1 MTYDENTFG
10 GVPER
15 YAGKFRRA
23 VKSAR
28 LPGSRAIYAA
38 VAAVLVLLLLFP
50 LRFWVVVP
58 AGYRGVLL
66 QFGA

>member
-1 MTYDENTFG
+1 MVYDENAFS

-15 YAGKFRRA
+15 YTEKFKRA
-23 VKSAR
+23 VKNAGFPKSK
-28 LPGSRAIYAA
+28 AIYAA
-38 VAAVLVLLLLFP
+38 IAAVLVLLLLFP